1 LRAILRDAASGK
13 WRLFERPRELVV
25 ATTLAD
31 VLPALRKIEAACAGG
46 LYAAGFIAYEAAPAF
61 DQALRVQPDGA
72 FPLLWFGL
80 YENFH
85 DLPDE
90 AVEQGL
96 SSAPPAD
103 LPVKWTPSIDPERYV
118 SVFNSLQ
125 ELIRSGETYQVNLT
139 YRLVARMPS
148 SPWALFQHLVSAQ
161 RTSYSAYIHAG
172 EWVIC
177 CASPEMFF
185 EKRGTTVVSRPMKG
199 TASRGLWFEHDLE
212 QGEQLRASEKER
224 AENVM
229 IVDMVR
235 NDLGR
240 IAKAGSVNVPN
251 LFDVERYPT
260 VWQMTSTV
268 TAETDASLT
277 EVMAALFPPAS
288 ITGAPKASTM
298 QIIAA
303 AECSPRRIYTGTIGF
318 LDPDG
323 RAQFNVAIRTALIN
337 RKTEVAEYGVG
348 GGIVAD
354 SNAAQERAEAGL
366 KSKVLG
372 TRTPPFDL
380 LETILW
386 DSDEGYA
393 LLEFHLT
400 RLMQSA
406 EYFGFRADARDVRDT
421 LLSHEQSQLRATGI
435 ARYRVRMLVSR
446 TGAVEVGATPLT
458 ADAMGFGNVQLASQS
473 IDPGNPFLYHKT
485 TNRRV
490 YEEMLASRPGA
501 GDVLLYNH
509 RNELTEST
517 LANLIV
523 EVEGSLLTPPVRCG
537 LLPGTARA
545 RLLLQGK
552 VREEVISIDTLARAS
567 RVFLVNSVRGMHEIS
582 PALTYDFVT
591 PSTSL

>member
-1 LRAILRDAASGK
+1 MRAILRDAASGK

-31 VLPALRKIEAACAGG
+31 VLPALRRIEAACAGG

-96 SSAPPAD
+96 SPAPPAD
-103 LPVKWTPSIDPERYV
+103 LPVKWTPSIDPERYE

-161 RTSYSAYIHAG
+161 RTSYGAYIHAG

-199 TASRGLWFEHDLE
+199 TAARGLWFEHDLE

-240 IAKAGSVNVPN
+240 IAKAGSVNVPD

-277 EVMAALFPPAS
+277 EVMTSLFPPAS

-303 AECSPRRIYTGTIGF
+303 VECSPRRIYTGTIGF

-354 SNAAQERAEAGL
+354 SSAAQERAEAGL

-386 DSDEGYA
+386 NSDEGYA

-400 RLMQSA
+400 RLMQS
-406 EYFGFRADARDVRDT
+406 
-421 LLSHEQSQLRATGI
+421 
-435 ARYRVRMLVSR
+435 
-446 TGAVEVGATPLT
+446 
-458 ADAMGFGNVQLASQS
+458 
-473 IDPGNPFLYHKT
+473 
-485 TNRRV
+485 
-490 YEEMLASRPGA
+490 
-501 GDVLLYNH
+501 
-509 RNELTEST
+509 RNTS
-517 LANLIV
+517 
-523 EVEGSLLTPPVRCG
+523 GSGSMR
-537 LLPGTARA
+537 
-545 RLLLQGK
+545 K
-552 VREEVISIDTLARAS
+552 
-567 RVFLVNSVRGMHEIS
+567 M
-582 PALTYDFVT
+582 
-591 PSTSL
+591 